1 MNNKPVW
8 IIVMTAMAFAVGL
21 AVVAIVAVSRTL
33 PAAIAT
39 GLAATAPA
47 QDSGWL
53 IIVHGPPTGV
63 FRGVQLSLLCLL
75 LGGVPAAILATVLG
89 AWAGPLGRRWSA
101 GWWNVFLGGF
111 VFQLSN
117 LVLSVFLLLVLY
129 LTAPVSMTSVDFLS
143 IATPL
148 SLNVVCSLWGLR
160 LWRRLQAA
168 TCVAPTVIIGTAD
181 LI

>member
-8 IIVMTAMAFAVGL
+8 IIVMIVAFAVGF
-21 AVVAIVAVSRTL
+21 AMVAIVAVSGTL

-39 GLAATAPA
+39 GLTTTAPA
-47 QDSGWL
+47 HDSGWL
-53 IIVHGPPTGV
+53 IIVHSSPTGV
-63 FRGVQLSLLCLL
+63 LRGVQLSLLFLL

-89 AWAGPLGRRWSA
+89 AWPGLFGLRWSA

-117 LVLSVFLLLVLY
+117 LVLSLFLLLVLY
-129 LTAPVSMTSVDFLS
+129 LTAPVSMTSADFLL
-143 IATPL
+143 IAGPL
-148 SLNVVCSLWGLR
+148 ILNVVCSLWGLR
-160 LWRRLQAA
+160 MWRRLQAA
-168 TCVAPTVIIGTAD
+168 TYDAPTVIISTAD